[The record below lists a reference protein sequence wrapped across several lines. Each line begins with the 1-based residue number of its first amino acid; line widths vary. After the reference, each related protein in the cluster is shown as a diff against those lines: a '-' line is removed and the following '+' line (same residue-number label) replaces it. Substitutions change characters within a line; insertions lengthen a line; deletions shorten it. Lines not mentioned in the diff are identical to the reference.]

1 LIGIVQN
8 VKATLPQNGKPTPI
22 VLNLTKEANPY
33 KSKFGEEEWELQL
46 RESSGVPRYCSVMD
60 LAEYMVAKGYQFFP
74 HGNFWFYHDALSLLT
89 AKQTP

>member
-1 LIGIVQN
+1 MSQGEKSMPLIVN
-8 VKATLPQNGKPTPI
+8 H
-22 VLNLTKEANPY
+22 TKEANPY
-33 KSKFGEEEWELQL
+33 KSKFGEEEWEQL
-46 RESSGVPRYCSVMD
+46 LMESSGIHRYCSVMD